1 MSYLHNSNYQRHVRQ
16 HPVIA
21 EVVDRLETF
30 CTENRCKMQLHGS
43 VLTKSFY
50 YGHSDIDAYIV
61 AKNRIDHIP
70 QLFSA
75 YLSKI
80 GEKKINKDPKLMISR
95 SRYLSMPVILLHGCT
110 ISGQYVDIIIVEE
123 EGFQLLRSTNPLGE
137 PSFFVSL
144 ALRFLKFLTYYM
156 GIISLYTYK
165 QIRRRI
171 WRSSILRDYSKNIS
185 L

>member
-30 CTENRCKMQLHGS
+30 CTENRCKMQLYGS

-80 GEKKINKDPKLMISR
+80 GGKINKEPKLMISR
-95 SRYLSMPVILLHGCT
+95 SRYLSMPMILLRRCT
-110 ISGQYVDIIIVEE
+110 ISGQYVDIIVVEE
-123 EGFQLLRSTNPLGE
+123 EGSQLLRSTNLLGE

-171 WRSSILRDYSKNIS
+171 WRSPILPDKNIS